1 MSRDL
6 DKEELFDYMV
16 RFITN
21 IKVSSNGIYY
31 ISFENSTHYLDC
43 IEIDK
48 DHYNRLKK
56 FKQFQEEEES
66 WVTD

>member
-1 MSRDL
+1 MSKDL
-6 DKEELFDYMV
+6 DKEELFDYIA

-21 IKVSSNGIYY
+21 IKASDDNFYY
-31 ISFENSTHYLDC
+31 ISFKNDTPYLDC

-48 DHYNRLKK
+48 DYYNRLKR
-56 FKQFQEEEES
+56 FKQFQEEES